1 MPSDRTE
8 LTREQLH
15 QLIWSKPIHQLAAE
29 FGLSDVGFAKIC
41 KRLNVPRPGRGYWA
55 KLGAGKRRRVT
66 PLPPAQPRTLRSIAL
81 QRRSAEEQA
90 EVKAAEHRE
99 VPVVPIAADLRG
111 AHEVTKKLSRLL
123 EGKPYGDPPMHVL
136 RKPYDTMLRVGP
148 ESKRRALL
156 LLDALFTAATSRGHE
171 VRLTESSVGHRHVP
185 DVELRVVVGQQAVA
199 IALIEKSGQKDHVQT
214 AEERVREK
222 RISSTWGPKY
232 DRFATG
238 KLSLNIGEHYHGMRT
253 FSDGKAQRLEDKLGH
268 SVLAIEAA
276 AEQQRIDDE
285 RRKTAQQR
293 AEAERQR
300 HEAERRQQEHMVALG
315 DDLLQMA
322 GRRAEAKHVHA
333 FLDAYEQ
340 GLPQG
345 ERSEAESAWL
355 AWARRF
361 ASEQDPLSRLKMVA
375 KRLTP

>member
-1 MPSDRTE
+1 MSSDRTE

-15 QLIWSKPIHQLAAE
+15 QLVWSKPIHQLAAE
-29 FGLSDVGFAKIC
+29 FGLSDVGLAKVC

-55 KLGAGKRRRVT
+55 KLGAGKRLRVA
-66 PLPPAQPRTLRSIAL
+66 PLPPAQSRTPRTIVL
-81 QRRSAEEQA
+81 QRRSSEEQA
-90 EVKAAEHRE
+90 AARAVEHRDA
-99 VPVVPIAADLRG
+99 PLVPIPVDLRG

-136 RKPYDTMLRVGP
+136 RKPYDTMLRVSP

-185 DVELRVVVGQQAVA
+185 DVELRVVVGQEAVA
-199 IALIEKSGQKDHVQT
+199 IALIERSGQKDHVPT
-214 AEERVREK
+214 VEERAREK
-222 RISSTWGPKY
+222 RIGSTWGPKY

-268 SVLAIEAA
+268 AVLAIEAA
-276 AEQQRIDDE
+276 AEQQRTDDE
-285 RRKTAQQR
+285 RRKTAQER

-300 HEAERRQQEHMVALG
+300 QEAERRQQEHMAALG
-315 DDLLQMA
+315 NDLMQMTA
-322 GRRAEAKHVHA
+322 RWTEAKHVQA

-340 GLPQG
+340 RLPQ
-345 ERSEAESAWL
+345 EQKTESELAWT
-355 AWARRF
+355 AWARSLR
-361 ASEQDPLSRLKMVA
+361 ASATRSRGWSWW
-375 KRLTP
+375 RRD